1 VGLDDVWQACGSY
14 GPNNYTYHDAE
25 GNPQVNTTRFPDFVA
40 FNAAAHAQNLTTGFY
55 SNK

>member
-1 VGLDDVWQACGSY
+1 MWQACGSY